1 MPCHLRKA
9 NAREPLNHLKFCPC
23 DGYKWTWLL
32 SNVGQRREH
41 ARGKCFCPC
50 WNDQLSLRASK
61 WRAQN
66 WRICGNKQTVL
77 LSPQKLISLC
87 CILTI
92 VSYVCKVV
100 CVQAK
105 HPGGERRMFTPAGL
119 RSASFFTETQ
129 INTFPST
136 NISKDLGV
144 PVLGEE
150 RVRDITF
157 GCGID
162 TCDCLN

>member
-1 MPCHLRKA
+1 
-9 NAREPLNHLKFCPC
+9 
-23 DGYKWTWLL
+23 
-32 SNVGQRREH
+32 
-41 ARGKCFCPC
+41 
-50 WNDQLSLRASK
+50 
-61 WRAQN
+61 
-66 WRICGNKQTVL
+66 
-77 LSPQKLISLC
+77 
-87 CILTI
+87 
-92 VSYVCKVV
+92 
-100 CVQAK
+100 
-105 HPGGERRMFTPAGL
+105 MFTPAGL